1 VVLVKDDKYGIRI
14 TEITGR
20 LERLRGLR

>member
-1 VVLVKDDKYGIRI
+1 LVKDDKYGIRI